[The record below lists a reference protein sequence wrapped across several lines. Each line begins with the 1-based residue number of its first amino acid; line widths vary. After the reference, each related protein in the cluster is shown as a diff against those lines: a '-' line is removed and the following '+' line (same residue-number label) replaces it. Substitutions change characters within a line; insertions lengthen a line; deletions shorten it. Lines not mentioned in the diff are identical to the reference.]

1 MTVRLRL
8 RAAGLARATR
18 TACLLLGLLIF
29 VGGAALAQG
38 QRSTYA
44 IRGATIHTLA
54 GEAIERGTVVIQD
67 GRIAGVGRNLPIPSG
82 AKVINARGLHV
93 YPGMID
99 AFSHLGLTE
108 IRAVGVTSDLGEK
121 GDFNPHLKAVTAVH
135 PASEHI
141 PVTRANGITHAVIVP
156 ANRPRAPF
164 PGQASMIHLDGWT
177 WEQMQIEPGVAMV
190 LYWPRIQPE
199 RGPDGKE
206 PSFKEA
212 KKKYD
217 ERVAEIE
224 RWIEAAKHYGQSQG
238 SGKEPSPDSKLEALV
253 PLIQGKQPV
262 LIVADRARQIRAAV
276 AFAGKHDLK
285 MILGSGRESHKVADL
300 LKEKDVPVILGRTEE
315 LPAREDDP
323 YDDRYTL
330 PSKLHEAGVRFAFG
344 TFDSANSRTLPYQA
358 AAAVAFGLPYEEGL
372 KSVTLRAAEI
382 LGLGDRLG
390 TIEEGK
396 IANLIVTNGDPLE
409 IRTETKFLFING
421 RLTSTDN
428 KHLRLYEK
436 YRARPSSGE

>member
-1 MTVRLRL
+1 MRLGL
-8 RAAGLARATR
+8 RSDGLARATR
-18 TACLLLGLLIF
+18 TVCFLLGLLVF
-29 VGGAALAQG
+29 ANAAHAQG
-38 QRSTYA
+38 QPATYA
-44 IRGATIHTLA
+44 IRGATVHTLA

-67 GRIAGVGRNLPIPSG
+67 GRIAGVGRNLPIPNG
-82 AKVINARGLHV
+82 AKVVNARGLHV

-99 AFSHLGLTE
+99 AFSQLGLTE

-121 GDFNPHLKAVTAVH
+121 GDFNPHLRAVTAVH

-141 PVTRANGITHAVIVP
+141 PVTRANGITHAVVAT

-164 PGQASMIHLDGWT
+164 PGQASLIHLDGWT
-177 WEQMQIEPGVAMV
+177 WEEMQIEPGIAMV
-190 LYWPRIQPE
+190 LYWPRIRLE
-199 RGPDGKE
+199 RDPDAKE
-206 PSFKEA
+206 ASFKEA

-224 RWIEAAKHYGQSQG
+224 RWLEAAKHYGQSKG
-238 SGKEPSPDSKLEALV
+238 SGSEPSRDSKLEALV
-253 PLIQGKQPV
+253 PVVEGKQPI
-262 LIVADRARQIRAAV
+262 LIVANRARQIRAAA
-276 AFAGKHDLK
+276 AFAAKHELR
-285 MILGSGRESHKVADL
+285 MILGSGIESHKVADL
-300 LKEKDVPVILGRTEE
+300 LREKDIPVILGQTEE
-315 LPAREDDP
+315 LPLREDDP
-323 YDDRYTL
+323 YDERYTL

-358 AAAVAFGLPYEEGL
+358 AAAVAFGLAYEEGL

-409 IRTETKFLFING
+409 IRTETKFLFIKG
-421 RLTSTDN
+421 QLTSTDN
-428 KHLRLYEK
+428 KHRRLYEK
-436 YRARPSSGE
+436 YRARPKSGE

>member
-1 MTVRLRL
+1 MNLRLRL
-8 RAAGLARATR
+8 RSAGFARTLR
-18 TACLLLGLLIF
+18 TVCFLLGLLIF
-29 VGGAALAQG
+29 TRAALAQG
-38 QRSTYA
+38 QRATYA
-44 IRGATIHTLA
+44 IRGATVHTLA
-54 GEAIERGTVVIQD
+54 GEAIEWGTVVIQD

-82 AKVINARGLHV
+82 AKVINARGLHL

-99 AFSHLGLTE
+99 AFSQLGLTE

-121 GDFNPHLKAVTAVH
+121 GDFNPHLQAVTAVH

-141 PVTRANGITHAVIVP
+141 PVTRANGITHAVVAP
-156 ANRPRAPF
+156 ANRPRALF

-199 RGPDGKE
+199 RGPDGEE

-217 ERVAEIE
+217 ERVGEIE
-224 RWIEAAKHYGQSQG
+224 RWMEAAKHYGQSKG
-238 SGKEPSPDSKLEALV
+238 SGNEPSPDSKLEALV
-253 PLIQGKQPV
+253 PVIKGKQPI

-276 AFAGKHDLK
+276 AFAAKHNLK
-285 MILGSGRESHKVADL
+285 MILGQ
-300 LKEKDVPVILGRTEE
+300 TEE
-315 LPAREDDP
+315 LPTREDDP
-323 YDDRYTL
+323 YDDRYRL
-330 PSKLHEAGVRFAFG
+330 PSKLHQAGVRFAFG
-344 TFDSANSRTLPYQA
+344 TFDSASSRTLPYQA

-421 RLTSTDN
+421 QLTSTDN

-436 YRARPSSGE
+436 YRARP